1 MCMYIHSQ
9 LYTLHYQEWKSEVTA
24 HKLPVTCTSWQG
36 VAYYL
41 YRYTSNYIKNR
52 TYDADPENLI

>member
-1 MCMYIHSQ
+1 MYIHSQ

-36 VAYYL
+36 VAYTT
-41 YRYTSNYIKNR
+41 YTVIQYIKNR
-52 TYDADPENLI
+52 TYDDDPENLI